1 MFIILHLR
9 RLSEAQSKPNELRH
23 ILLIPVQGVWNTR
36 HTTHKG
42 GTQHTG
48 NISPH
53 SGTTRS
59 YSARSHPIIE
69 WSQRKLASQTHL
81 GKSPTTAAT
90 ARDHQVNTEASWS
103 RITAQHGNMERST
116 SLFSASSFITTEC
129 QRPGSRNNGMGLTH
143 THTYAFRVNSSKA
156 LSQET
161 PSQWPTRAASTRP
174 RLPLASRGAVC

>member
-23 ILLIPVQGVWNTR
+23 NLLISVQGIWNTR
-36 HTTHKG
+36 HTTHTG

-81 GKSPTTAAT
+81 GNRQQQQQQHVTTKSTRRRA
-90 ARDHQVNTEASWS
+90 DHTSQL
-103 RITAQHGNMERST
+103 NMEIWNEAHHSSVPQA
-116 SLFSASSFITTEC
+116 SL
-129 QRPGSRNNGMGLTH
+129 QRNANDLVQGTRNGTH
-143 THTYAFRVNSSKA
+143 THLCIQSEFPQGLESGDTKSMAYPGCKHQA
-156 LSQET
+156 
-161 PSQWPTRAASTRP
+161 
-174 RLPLASRGAVC
+174 